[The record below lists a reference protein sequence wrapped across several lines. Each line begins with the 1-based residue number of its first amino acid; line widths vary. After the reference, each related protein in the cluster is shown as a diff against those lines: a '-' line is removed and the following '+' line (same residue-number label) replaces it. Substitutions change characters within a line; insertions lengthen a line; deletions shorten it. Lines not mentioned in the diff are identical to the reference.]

1 MASENTAPDDGP
13 APDPFET
20 ELVAYLD
27 GELDPAAARQ
37 VEARLAKDPAAR
49 TRAAELKRS
58 FDMLD
63 YLPRP
68 EPSPTFTTRT
78 LDRLPVL
85 KPAANGTGSAQPTA
99 AARPTASRS
108 GPGATNGSTSMPI
121 SLEVD
126 EAPEPRAARPRRFLR
141 AAGIVAAVS
150 AFAALGYLAAAVAR
164 PYLFPA
170 RDREGE
176 AKGEVESRVVEHLP
190 LYAVADDLAFVAE
203 LAKPEY
209 FGDDPAVSFDPGLK
223 VPPAD
228 ASDKPTGRDMEALTK
243 AFRAL
248 PPARRAEVVALDR
261 DLHAKEPRE
270 RDRLFR
276 ALEAYA
282 VWLERLPE
290 SERRGVLAQD
300 TSGLRLG
307 VVRKVREQQWWDA
320 LPPAV
325 RAKPELLPQWREE
338 EAARRDRWAFVR
350 RHAEA
355 FAANKSPWPFDT
367 EAGRKEVTEFARAAF
382 KTDDPKRCRLAPDEL
397 AEYKR
402 LLAVA
407 ERDGAWAWYGL
418 FVYEMSGKAHPYLPE
433 PADLKLM
440 YTDMSDL
447 PDQTSRTLKKFAGGD
462 MRAVAGKWPEFPLEA
477 HRRLQIATKFGL
489 FPPLGPARLSDF
501 KEPLRVFA
509 EKELLPRMT
518 GDEKRDLERFQ
529 GRWPEYPQRFVGYA
543 HKYDLPVP
551 GVTLPFSPKLWD
563 QTYGTRTAPRPT
575 N

>member
-13 APDPFET
+13 VPDPFET

-63 YLPRP
+63 YLPRT

-78 LDRLPVL
+78 LDKLPVL
-85 KPAANGTGSAQPTA
+85 KPAANGGGSAPQPA

-108 GPGATNGSTSMPI
+108 GPIASSSMPI
-121 SLEVD
+121 SLEED
-126 EAPEPRAARPRRFLR
+126 AAPEPRAARPRRFLR

-170 RDREGE
+170 RDRE
-176 AKGEVESRVVEHLP
+176 GEVESRVVEHLP

-228 ASDKPTGRDMEALTK
+228 ASDKPTGKGIDALTK

-248 PPARRAEVVALDR
+248 PPARRAEVVKLDH

-307 VVRKVREQQWWDA
+307 VVRRVREQQWWDV

-350 RHAEA
+350 QHAEA

-407 ERDGAWAWYGL
+407 ERDGAWAWYGR
-418 FVYEMSGKAHPYLPE
+418 FVYELSRLHPTLPE
-433 PADLKLM
+433 SDNPKLM
-440 YTDMSDL
+440 ISEPAELMEPYSSAM
-447 PDQTSRTLKKFAGGD
+447 KKKGGIGAW
-462 MRAVAGKWPEFPLEA
+462 RIKPNTFGKWPEFPLEV
-477 HRRLQIATKFGL
+477 HRESQFLKFL
-489 FPPLGPARLSDF
+489 APNAPPLGPARLADF
-501 KEPLRVFA
+501 KESVRTFA
-509 EKELLPRMT
+509 AKDLFLALS
-518 GDEKRDLERFQ
+518 GDEKGTLQRLE
-529 GRWPEYPQRFVGYA
+529 GRWPEYPQRFLQYA
-543 HKYDLPVP
+543 HKHDFPVP
-551 GVTLPFSPKLWD
+551 GATLPFSPKNWD